1 MPDGPSIGLSA
12 TCLFEEFSNP
22 YRGRAEALSSALTYF
37 FRQGLNLFLSLPQ
50 GLHRFTDS
58 PCRHSADSRDDRGG
72 IVPTR
77 DRPYRFVPTDSSLP
91 FDIMEPI
98 GRNSLPHEVPPTIGP
113 NPEGEMYFITICCVP
128 RGANQLACDDIWHAF
143 VETIVKRESDGDL
156 RCGIALAM
164 PDHFHALLSFS
175 GEQSMRQVVTAMKSW
190 MSKCKGIKWQRDFFD
205 HRLRGWESATEK
217 AHYIRMNPVRAG
229 LCEKPEDW
237 PYQR

>member
-1 MPDGPSIGLSA
+1 
-12 TCLFEEFSNP
+12 
-22 YRGRAEALSSALTYF
+22 
-37 FRQGLNLFLSLPQ
+37 
-50 GLHRFTDS
+50 
-58 PCRHSADSRDDRGG
+58 
-72 IVPTR
+72 
-77 DRPYRFVPTDSSLP
+77 
-91 FDIMEPI
+91 MEPI
-98 GRNSLPHEVPPTIGP
+98 GRKSLPHEVPPTIVH

-128 RGANQLACDDIWHAF
+128 RGANQLACDDIWRAF

-175 GEQSMRQVVTAMKSW
+175 GEKSMRQVVTAMKSW

-205 HRLRGWESATEK
+205 HRLRGWESAAEK